1 VSGVFDRAKQLA
13 DTDWLQEEP
22 PPPQWLLTREDE
34 QGGSPVGVYRR
45 GALGLFGATGGTGKT
60 WMALDLAVAVA
71 SGEKRRWLHYNV
83 QASGPVF
90 VLLGEEDETV
100 ARERITKVVRE
111 HVKRA
116 ESHEREQALKRIEQ
130 NLVFMAGH
138 GCDLALQR
146 QDHNAGGL
154 VPTEALAS
162 LHARLEDC
170 PDDSGWALVI
180 LDPFS
185 RIAPPGAEVDNAIA
199 TATVTALEG
208 IGRRAPG
215 NPCVLVTHHTSQSA
229 AVSGRLEADAIRGV
243 SALKDGPRWAFVV
256 QPLVEKIGTHTC
268 RVKLDER
275 EVLKAGVAKSNH
287 APRGPVQYLVRTGSG
302 GMVRAVEED
311 ELRQARKEAL
321 IAAKVASSR
330 QEALEKEA
338 QAEANRRNEEAP
350 RTTSSSPRRS
360 R

>member
-1 VSGVFDRAKQLA
+1 MGGVFADAKRLV
-13 DTDWLQEEP
+13 DTDWLEEEP
-22 PPPQWLLTREDE
+22 PPPSWLLTREDE
-34 QGGSPVGVYRR
+34 KGGSPVGVYRR

-71 SGEKRRWLHYNV
+71 SGEKGRWLGYNV
-83 QASGPVF
+83 QASGPVL

-100 ARERITKVVRE
+100 ARERIVTVVNER
-111 HVKRA
+111 VRRA
-116 ESHEREQALKRIEQ
+116 NDPDGALERIRRD
-130 NLVFMAGH
+130 LVFMPGH
-138 GCDLALQR
+138 GHDLALLR
-146 QDHNAGGL
+146 QDPVLGRL
-154 VPTEALAS
+154 VQTDALAS
-162 LHARLEDC
+162 LHARLTNC
-170 PDDSGWALVI
+170 PSDSGWALVI

-208 IGRRAPG
+208 IGREAPG

-256 QPLVEKIGTHTC
+256 QPLVEKIGGHTC
-268 RVKLDER
+268 HVKLDDHR

-287 APRGPVQYLVRTGSG
+287 APRGPVQYLVRTGNG
-302 GMVRAVEED
+302 GMVRAVKED
-311 ELRQARKEAL
+311 ELRKARKKAL
-321 IAAKVASSR
+321 IAAEVASSE
-330 QEALEKEA
+330 QEALQKEA
-338 QAEANRRNEEAP
+338 QAEAKHRNVETSPSA
-350 RTTSSSPRRS
+350 SSSPRRS